1 MQNKQQP
8 TTRCYLGATLLVVL
22 LALVGC
28 TIPQPP
34 SGTPGATPES
44 TVSASTPPADTTSAA
59 PGAVT
64 EGDPL
69 VETSWHLTTFG
80 PTGAE
85 TPVVADSTVTLAF
98 SADGTAGGNTGCNS
112 YGGDYTVEGDMLSFG
127 EMVSTLMACADETV
141 MAQELAY
148 LAALQSAA
156 RFEVTADNLTIWYDD
171 GNRQLNFAPQTMA
184 AQEPPA
190 ADEPAAVVGD
200 EMAERVE
207 FETGATETTLS
218 GTIAAGSDKQY
229 ALAASAGQT
238 VRVQTVSA
246 GAPVDITV
254 YGPGGASWSGEAQ
267 AEDEATITAEVTAPE
282 NGDYLVTLSLPA
294 EAAETTYEVTFTID
308 AVAAQPGPV
317 ARIAFAPDGNPTERS
332 GELADGAVVQQYLLS
347 TNAGVT
353 LTVDATSDEVPL
365 SMTIESPSGN
375 QWIPEMMPAA
385 DGYTIGREFT
395 VPEPGYYLVTLTKD
409 AGTPSTNFTIA
420 FTLQS

>member
-1 MQNKQQP
+1 MQNKRQR
-8 TTRCYLGATLLVVL
+8 TTPRALWAILVVV
-22 LALVGC
+22 LVTMAGC
-28 TIPQPP
+28 TMPQPP
-34 SGTPGATPES
+34 SGTPGAPSES
-44 TVSASTPPADTTSAA
+44 TASASTPAAATTPAE
-59 PGAVT
+59 PGAVI
-64 EGDPL
+64 EGEPL
-69 VETSWHLTTFG
+69 VATSWQLTTFG
-80 PTGAE
+80 PAGAE

-98 SADGTAGGNTGCNS
+98 SADGTAGGNTGCNT
-112 YGGDYTVEGDMLSFG
+112 YGGDYTVEGDTLSFG
-127 EMVSTLMACADETV
+127 EMVSTLMACADEAV
-141 MAQELAY
+141 MAQEQAY

-156 RFEVTADNLTIWYDD
+156 RYEVTADHLTIWYDEE
-171 GNRQLNFAPQTMA
+171 NSQLNFAAPTA
-184 AQEPPA
+184 DTQEPPV
-190 ADEPAAVVGD
+190 ADNTSAVVGD

-207 FETGATETTLS
+207 FETGATTTTRS

-267 AEDEATITAEVTAPE
+267 AADATVTAEVTAPE

-294 EAAETTYEVTFTID
+294 DATASNYEVTFTVD
-308 AVAAQPGPV
+308 AIASQSGPV
-317 ARIAFAPDGNPTERS
+317 ERIAFAPDASPTERR
-332 GELADGAVVQQYLLS
+332 GELPDGPVVQQYLLS
-347 TNAGVT
+347 TNVGVT

-365 SMTIESPSGN
+365 RMTIESPSGN
-375 QWIPEMMPAA
+375 QWIPEMLLAE

-409 AGTPSTNFTIA
+409 EGTPKTNFTIA